1 MRAVLE
7 SMTKQ
12 RTKRKPYAH
21 DALFNRS
28 VEAMGERRDV
38 AMRSHPSIHKWR
50 RSITAAIGVG
60 AVLSVTLVWPAPAAI
75 AAAGS
80 MAWVARYG
88 THKLETVRAVA
99 VSPD

>member
-1 MRAVLE
+1 
-7 SMTKQ
+7 
-12 RTKRKPYAH
+12 
-21 DALFNRS
+21 
-28 VEAMGERRDV
+28 MG
-38 AMRSHPSIHKWR
+38 SHPSIHKWR

-80 MAWVARYG
+80 MGWVTGYG
-88 THKLETVRAVA
+88 THKLETARAVT